1 MIATQQSGIL
11 IFPSM
16 SKKNVVSVDIKIGR
30 NKMRIQFNQELKL
43 KSWTLNVEEAN
54 DGSDDAILT
63 FPPDLLEQAGW
74 KEGDTLK
81 WIDQKDGSWL
91 LKKVDTT
98 SEKSV

>member
-1 MIATQQSGIL
+1 
-11 IFPSM
+11 
-16 SKKNVVSVDIKIGR
+16 
-30 NKMRIQFNQELKL
+30 L

-63 FPPDLLEQAGW
+63 FPPDLLEQTGW

-81 WIDQKDGSWL
+81 WIDQKDGSWQ

>member
-1 MIATQQSGIL
+1 M
-11 IFPSM
+11 
-16 SKKNVVSVDIKIGR
+16 
-30 NKMRIQFNQELKL
+30 KL

-54 DGSDDAILT
+54 DGSGDAILN

-74 KEGDTLK
+74 KEGDTLN
-81 WIDQKDGSWL
+81 WVDQKDGSWL